1 MPRMWYTARMK
12 GFMKKI
18 LKKKHTAPEQKAK
31 SVHDTANAVFDQYK
45 KSFKDLARYDR
56 EGKVPAN

>member
-1 MPRMWYTARMK
+1 MK
-12 GFMKKI
+12 DLVKKLFKRAGNSDSRSEPMRVKDI
-18 LKKKHTAPEQKAK
+18 NQAT
-31 SVHDTANAVFDQYK
+31 NAVFEKYK

>member
-1 MPRMWYTARMK
+1 MNMKDLIRKIFKKTDKFDPETA
-12 GFMKKI
+12 GVQANNI
-18 LKKKHTAPEQKAK
+18 
-31 SVHDTANAVFDQYK
+31 SDTTEAVFKKYK